1 MKDEYSQKLDDFLFN
16 ELVNISK
23 PVFLE
28 FGVRNGVSTKKF
40 LDLCEKNNGVLYSV
54 DIEDCSSVS
63 NSNKWKFIKSRDDN
77 FEYLKNF
84 LPKKFDAILIDSF
97 HNAKHVKKIIFHY
110 FKYLK
115 VESYMFIDDV
125 CWIPYVK
132 NNYRNHFNSEINNKE
147 TFNMINEIIISNQKN
162 INVFFSF
169 VGSGMAKIKK
179 ISEEPLNENTK
190 IFSRTHSIKNYLR
203 KLLSHE

>member
-77 FEYLKNF
+77 FEYLNNL

-110 FKYLK
+110 FKNLK
-115 VESYMFIDDV
+115 VESYMFIDDI

-147 TFNMINEIIISNQKN
+147 TFDMLNEMIISNQKN

-179 ISEEPLNENTK
+179 ISEEPLNKNTK
-190 IFSRTHSIKNYLR
+190 IISRTHSIKNYLR
-203 KLLSHE
+203 KLLS